1 MSTMDKVRDFF
12 GAHWKIT
19 LAFILCLVTTFI
31 LGWKCCAHFRKN
43 VVEVPVTKVE
53 VREVKVPVETQ
64 AETKIQYVEK
74 QTPQDADVQIT
85 KPAPEVVVDYNGQ
98 QTKFETLNNETQKF
112 DKGKLR
118 VDQTSKVTLDVTP
131 IVQKEVQTAV
141 DNNIKEM
148 TKAKDNEVAK
158 VKSEEKKKRHK
169 HELGAFLTG
178 AGVGALGV
186 LLF

>member
-1 MSTMDKVRDFF
+1 ME
-12 GAHWKIT
+12 KIKEF
-19 LAFILCLVTTFI
+19 LADHRKLIVTFVFIIALSFVC
-31 LGWKCCAHFRKN
+31 GWKACAHFNKN

-64 AETKIQYVEK
+64 AKTQIQYVEK
-74 QTPQDADVQIT
+74 KDNHDADVQIT

-98 QTKFETLNNETQKF
+98 QTKFQTLDNETQKF
-112 DKGKLR
+112 DKGKLQ

-141 DNNIKEM
+141 NQNTKEL
-148 TKAKDNEVAK
+148 TNEVAK
-158 VKSEEKKKRHK
+158 VKSEETKKRHK

>member
-1 MSTMDKVRDFF
+1 MEKVKAFLVS
-12 GAHWKIT
+12 HWKLIV
-19 LAFILCLVTTFI
+19 AFVFVIIISFVCGWNTCVCLN
-31 LGWKCCAHFRKN
+31 KN

-53 VREVKVPVETQ
+53 VREVKVPVETEAKTQ
-64 AETKIQYVEK
+64 IQYVEK
-74 QTPQDADVQIT
+74 ETAQDADVQIT
-85 KPAPEVVVDYNGQ
+85 KEKPQVVVDYNGQ
-98 QTKFETLNNETQKF
+98 QTKFETLDNETQKF
-112 DKGKLR
+112 DKGKLQ

-141 DNNIKEM
+141 DQNTKEM

-158 VKSEEKKKRHK
+158 VKSEETKKRHK

>member
-1 MSTMDKVRDFF
+1 MEKVKGFF
-12 GAHWKIT
+12 VSHWKLIVT
-19 LAFILCLVTTFI
+19 FVFVIALSFICGWNTCVCLN
-31 LGWKCCAHFRKN
+31 KN

-53 VREVKVPVETQ
+53 VREVKVPVETEAKTQ
-64 AETKIQYVEK
+64 IQYVEK
-74 QTPQDADVQIT
+74 ETPQDADVQIT
-85 KPAPEVVVDYNGQ
+85 KEPPQVVVDYNGQ
-98 QTKFETLNNETQKF
+98 QTKFDTLDNETQKF
-112 DKGKLR
+112 DKGKLQ

-131 IVQKEVQTAV
+131 IVQKEVRTAV
-141 DNNIKEM
+141 DQNTKEM

-169 HELGAFLTG
+169 HELGAFITG

>member
-1 MSTMDKVRDFF
+1 MEKVKTFLVS
-12 GAHWKIT
+12 HWKPIV
-19 LAFILCLVTTFI
+19 AFVFVIVLSFVC
-31 LGWKCCAHFRKN
+31 GWNTCVHFNKN

-53 VREVKVPVETQ
+53 VREVKVPVQTEERTQ
-64 AETKIQYVEK
+64 IQYVEK
-74 QTPQDADVQIT
+74 ETPQDADVQIT

-98 QTKFETLNNETQKF
+98 QTKFETLDNETQKF
-112 DKGKLR
+112 DKGKLQ
-118 VDQTSKVTLDVTP
+118 VDQTSKVMLDVTP

-141 DNNIKEM
+141 NQNTKEL

-158 VKSEEKKKRHK
+158 VKSDEKKKRHR
-169 HELGAFLTG
+169 HELGAFITG